1 MTTSN
6 TDESVAT
13 DDQALVVDPVEE
25 SDSPLEVTEDG
36 GDSAAPEVEAPPAEA
51 PVAEPPPEPPVQQL
65 PPLPRGMSEAE
76 RLHVLQIEQQNAEY
90 SRQAEIARQETE
102 QQSIFNNLV
111 ERQGLS
117 DDQAAFVTSEI
128 RAARNQARQAEAAAM
143 QQIQYTQNKTAAA
156 QEYSQTYGIPTK
168 DLMIFES
175 RGAMEAHARLWQ
187 ASTKNT
193 TDIAQM
199 KKAQIPAQT
208 FDNGQPAAQHL
219 DGEALEQAV
228 GEGTIPLTSEVTARL
243 IAYQKRQGFGG

>member
-51 PVAEPPPEPPVQQL
+51 SVAEPPPAPPVQQL
-65 PPLPRGMSEAE
+65 PPLPTGMSEAE

-111 ERQGLS
+111 EKQGLS

-128 RAARNQARQAEAAAM
+128 RAARNQARQAEAAA
-143 QQIQYTQNKTAAA
+143 INKSSTLRIRLPPLR
-156 QEYSQTYGIPTK
+156 SIPR
-168 DLMIFES
+168 LM
-175 RGAMEAHARLWQ
+175 
-187 ASTKNT
+187 
-193 TDIAQM
+193 
-199 KKAQIPAQT
+199 
-208 FDNGQPAAQHL
+208 
-219 DGEALEQAV
+219 
-228 GEGTIPLTSEVTARL
+228 
-243 IAYQKRQGFGG
+243 GFPPRT